1 MQRHNPTPSRIY
13 RADPHVHGSAQWAS
27 KAHLKER
34 GYGETG
40 RIFLG
45 YGIPEHNKA
54 RAFAIT
60 TSTASHGTVMAP
72 TRGWKGVCFVVPH
85 CLDHKG
91 SLAVLDIKDGENAL
105 ITARYRRDVLGQSV
119 YLLDPWDRAAHKIS
133 MKPHGF
139 NPMDWLDPEKD
150 SFVDDAF
157 LLAEALVISESSR
170 EPFWSEE
177 AKALIAGLIM
187 HVKTAP
193 TILLPDP
200 VKGRTLGQMRACLNL
215 GPKAFNALISGLWE
229 KDEEDQIH
237 LVTPG
242 MAQSRNPFVVAAA
255 GRIMNKSERER
266 SGVLSTAQANTHFLE
281 SPALQQALSKS
292 DFDPA
297 DMERGDISIYI
308 ILPVD
313 KHLTHSRF
321 LRLMVSV
328 LLTSAARFKSKPNP
342 PVSFVLEEANA
353 LGSLPIVPVA
363 YSLLAGL
370 GVQVVSIWQD
380 GNQLAERYPN
390 WQTIISNSGFIQCLG
405 TNDIF
410 TAEYLSKMSGLS
422 TVLHLS
428 EESAALR
435 AGLVSDPHYLSRED
449 MHLARPLITPDE
461 LMVMHPSAQLI
472 LLAHAHPVTAY
483 KTAYFLDSRYR
494 DKNGQPLFDI
504 HPAYKSAP
512 LPRAVNF
519 LKPGLDIG
527 RALETILGGG

>member
-1 MQRHNPTPSRIY
+1 MQRHNPVPSRIY
-13 RADPHVHGSAQWAS
+13 RADQHVHGSAQWAT
-27 KAHLKER
+27 KTHLKER
-34 GYGETG
+34 GYDENG

-54 RAFAIT
+54 RSFAIT
-60 TSTASHGTVMAP
+60 TSTARHGTLLAP
-72 TRGWKGVCFVVPH
+72 TRGGKGISFVVPH
-85 CLDHKG
+85 CLDHQG
-91 SLAVLDIKDGENAL
+91 SLVVLDIKDGENAL
-105 ITARYRRDVLGQSV
+105 ITARFRRDVLGQDV

-157 LLAEALVISESSR
+157 LLAEALVISDNAR
-170 EPFWSEE
+170 EPFWCEE

-193 TILLPDP
+193 SILLPEPD
-200 VKGRTLGQMRACLNL
+200 KGRTLGQVRACLNL
-215 GPKAFNALISGLWE
+215 GPKAFNTLIGGQFE
-229 KDEEDQIH
+229 QDEDGAIH
-237 LVTPG
+237 LIKPG
-242 MAQSRNPFVVAAA
+242 MAQSRNLFVKAAA
-255 GRIMNKSERER
+255 GRIMNKSEKER
-266 SGVLSTAQANTHFLE
+266 SGVLSTAQSNTHFLE
-281 SPALQQALSKS
+281 SPSLQKALSKS

-297 DMERGDISIYI
+297 DLERGDMSIYI

-313 KHLTHSRF
+313 KHLTHGRF
-321 LRLMVSV
+321 LRLMISV
-328 LLTSAARFKSKPNP
+328 LLTSAARFTTKPNP

-353 LGSLPIVPVA
+353 LGYLPIVPVA

-370 GVQVVSIWQD
+370 GVQVTSIWQD
-380 GNQLAERYPN
+380 CNQLAERYPN
-390 WQTIISNSGFIQCLG
+390 WQTILSNSGFIQCLG

-428 EESAALR
+428 EDSAALR
-435 AGLVSDPHYLSRED
+435 ASLISDPNYLSRED

-461 LMVMHPSAQLI
+461 LMVMHPCAQLI

-494 DKNGQPLFDI
+494 DKNGHPLFDI
-504 HPAYKSAP
+504 HPAYKDAP

-519 LKPGLDIG
+519 LKAGLDIG
-527 RALETILGGG
+527 KHLYAVLSGG